1 MGTRHFSSV
10 EGKDSRIKWEKAD
23 PDMAKKITAAI
34 KNDVGRIKLG
44 IGSAAVFVPVVILV
58 GLMTAFFFMTRE
70 TPAPLFFS
78 VPFVSGGCALFVI
91 ALWRCIKL
99 LPYFYPEKQTDVWA
113 FQAKCGEV
121 CSSGIGSDE
130 RYYATFQKGGGHIS
144 LDLGWCNE
152 PELVGKEFIF
162 YKFNER
168 CGNRW
173 AAVRAELVE
182 AGGR

>member
-10 EGKDSRIKWEKAD
+10 EERGSRIKWIKAD
-23 PDMAKKITAAI
+23 PDMARKLAAAI
-34 KNDVGRIKLG
+34 KNDAGPIPMFIGRIN
-44 IGSAAVFVPVVILV
+44 VFAPLVILI
-58 GLMTAFFFMTRE
+58 GLLTAFFYMTKE

-78 VPFVSGGCALFVI
+78 IPFVSAGCVFFVLF
-91 ALWRCIKL
+91 LWRGIKL
-99 LPYFYPEKQTDVWA
+99 LPYFYPEKQADIWI
-113 FQAKCGEV
+113 FRAKCGEV
-121 CSSGIGSDE
+121 YSSGIGSDE

-162 YKFNER
+162 YKFNDK

-173 AAVRAELVE
+173 TAIRADAVERQ
-182 AGGR
+182 